1 LFKIKNN
8 STLIHL
14 KKNTTTHLKQKMNI
28 REDITC
34 KHCNEIFVDPV
45 TLSCCGD
52 SVCKKHINELF
63 SNTPAQCP
71 ICAEVLPWEMKFCIN
86 KALKSLIDREL
97 HKISIDSDYQ
107 TVFNSFKLKIQSI
120 QSANSDSERSICEKY
135 AELRKQ
141 VSLDKES
148 AKTQIDTLTQGIM
161 SSLAEHENESKTSL
175 TNSTQL
181 IASMNSE
188 LIEYEKFLKSLST
201 TDFERKAR
209 STVIQDA
216 INIFEAEINQNK
228 AVSLAEKSIIYEPMK
243 QSVCDIFGKL
253 IAIDQAKHD
262 EIQHINEF
270 EFNGVEVKAEPVPQ
284 CQTIQVFNSS
294 QALQASVVRPVV
306 QEKPPTKGEPI
317 RIDNLPA
324 LTLQEELRLSIRF
337 QNLRREWQEAS
348 RGTISV
354 ELIRLSEHLIRDFM
368 ELKTRYYK
376 IPMYERKTMRLVCK
390 FCDLH
395 FGNYLFS
402 SHCVQ
407 CKENENGLRRN
418 MHLLDMENCSFCKR
432 PFKYKLDKVKIR
444 LRHYASCIKKLYG
457 FH

>member
-1 LFKIKNN
+1 
-8 STLIHL
+8 
-14 KKNTTTHLKQKMNI
+14 MNI

-34 KHCNEIFVDPV
+34 KYCNDIFVDPV

-63 SNTPAQCP
+63 SNTPVRCP
-71 ICAEVLPWEMKFCIN
+71 ICAEILSCEMKFCIN

-107 TVFNSFKLKIQSI
+107 TVFNSFKHKIQSI

-148 AKTQIDTLTQGIM
+148 AKTQIDALTEGIM
-161 SSLAEHENESKTSL
+161 NSLAEHENESKTSL
-175 TNSTQL
+175 ANSTQL
-181 IASMNSE
+181 IASMNAK
-188 LIEYEKFLKSLST
+188 LIEYEKFLKSLGT

-209 STVIQDA
+209 SSEIQDA
-216 INIFEAEINQNK
+216 INIFEAEINLNK
-228 AVSLAEKSIIYEPMK
+228 AVSLPEKSIIYDPMK
-243 QSVCDIFGKL
+243 QSVSDIFGKL
-253 IAIDQAKHD
+253 IAINQTKHD

-284 CQTIQVFNSS
+284 CQTIQVFNSN
-294 QALQASVVRPVV
+294 QAQATVVRPVV

-324 LTLQEELRLSIRF
+324 LTLQEEARLSIRF
-337 QNLRREWQEAS
+337 QNLRREWQDTS

-376 IPMYERKTMRLVCK
+376 IPMAERKTMRLVCK

-407 CKENENGLRRN
+407 CKENENGLRHN

-432 PFKYKLDKVKIR
+432 PFKYRLDKVKIR